1 LATDILSVGRR
12 LSLGRSL
19 WQADEN
25 CDHGEHIGEQS
36 VGIAAA
42 LKTAGKPSS
51 HQSKRKTTKTEMRR
65 ASAIK
70 NPSCVGI
77 ILA

>member
-1 LATDILSVGRR
+1 LATDILSVSRR
-12 LSLGRSL
+12 PSLGQSL

-25 CDHGEHIGEQS
+25 CDHGEHFAEQS

-42 LKTAGKPSS
+42 LKTAGKPDS
-51 HQSKRKTTKTEMRR
+51 HQSKRKNTKAEMRR

-70 NPSCVGI
+70 NPSCVGT